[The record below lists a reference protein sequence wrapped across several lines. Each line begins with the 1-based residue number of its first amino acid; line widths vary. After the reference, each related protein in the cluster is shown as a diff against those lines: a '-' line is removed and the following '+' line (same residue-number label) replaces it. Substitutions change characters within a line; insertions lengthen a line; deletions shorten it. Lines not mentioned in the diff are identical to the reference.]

1 MGFLFGCLLFVC
13 LIILMCS
20 VVLIRECIRNY
31 RPIYFIASIL
41 ILAAALGLA
50 YIAISII

>member
-1 MGFLFGCLLFVC
+1 MGFLFWCLLFVC
-13 LIILMCS
+13 LITFMCS
-20 VVLIRECIRNY
+20 IILIRECIRNY

-50 YIAISII
+50 YIAICII